1 MCCIVGQ
8 GYFCMYYVR
17 DSVIYKHILGKAEG
31 GLRQLNPK
39 RLIMYP
45 VISLIKRKKTHD
57 IFL

>member
-1 MCCIVGQ
+1 
-8 GYFCMYYVR
+8 MYYVR

-39 RLIMYP
+39 RLVMYP